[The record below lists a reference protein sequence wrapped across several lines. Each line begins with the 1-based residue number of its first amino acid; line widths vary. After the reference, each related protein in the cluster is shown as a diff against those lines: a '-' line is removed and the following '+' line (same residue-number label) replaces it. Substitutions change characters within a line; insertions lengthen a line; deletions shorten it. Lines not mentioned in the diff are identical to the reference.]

1 MRLTVSPPTL
11 DFKRGDAL
19 TRLRVLAFAVALTS
33 AVPGEAETGGA
44 TEANAPT
51 SAIRFHAEEPIQ
63 LKSRGF
69 SVPIVE
75 YTDPDGVRQQRKG
88 IIASKMIA
96 PDTLVGIGL
105 FETTPKSQG
114 YWGDVPPNV
123 APRRSKRSAAIGL
136 NWRF

>member
-1 MRLTVSPPTL
+1 M
-11 DFKRGDAL
+11 K
-19 TRLRVLAFAVALTS
+19 RLRVLALAVALTYAAS
-33 AVPGEAETGGA
+33 AEAEMAGA
-44 TEANAPT
+44 ADANAPT
-51 SAIRFHAEEPIQ
+51 SAIRLHAEDPIQ
-63 LKSRGF
+63 VKNRGF
-69 SVPIVE
+69 SFPIIE
-75 YTDPDGVRQQRKG
+75 YTDERGVRQKRKG

-123 APRRSKRSAAIGL
+123 APRRSRRAAAIGL